1 MLKGKTKSGYE
12 YEVDEKALDDY
23 ELMEA
28 LADIETNPLKIT
40 KVVNLLFGESKAGLI
55 EFLKSKNGYA
65 STTEIG
71 NIVTEVFDD
80 IKNGK
85 KS

>member
-1 MLKGKTKSGYE
+1 MLKGKIKSGYE

-23 ELMEA
+23 ELMDA
-28 LADIETNPLKIT
+28 LADIETNPLQIT
-40 KVVNLLFGESKAGLI
+40 KVVNLLFGEN
-55 EFLKSKNGYA
+55 KSKLVEFVKVEKGYA

-71 NIVTEVFDD
+71 KIITEVFAD
-80 IKNGK
+80 INNGK